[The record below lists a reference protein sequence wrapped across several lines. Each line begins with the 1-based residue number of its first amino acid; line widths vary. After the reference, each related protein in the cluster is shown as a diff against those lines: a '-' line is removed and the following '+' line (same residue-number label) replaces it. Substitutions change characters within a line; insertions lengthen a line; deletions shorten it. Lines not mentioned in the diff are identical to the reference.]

1 MIVVISESMN
11 MGHGSSLM
19 QLLKSAPH
27 NKSQY
32 FDGKMSE
39 KRQINV
45 SREEK
50 TFIKTETDQRLK
62 KWNQREVFS
71 LW

>member
-1 MIVVISESMN
+1 
-11 MGHGSSLM
+11 M
-19 QLLKSAPH
+19 QLLKTAPH

-62 KWNQREVFS
+62 KWRQREVFS
-71 LW
+71 L